1 MLNISP
7 IGYNGSNYH
16 MVKKNRKV
24 SPVGEVSKVSNK
36 NRSNDDSNSSNFQQ
50 ILEEE
55 IEKQK
60 IKRKLLEE

>member
-16 MVKKNRKV
+16 MVKKNKKV
-24 SPVGEVSKVSNK
+24 SPVSEVSKVSK

-55 IEKQK
+55 IKKQK
-60 IKRKLLEE
+60 VKRKIKEE